1 MHSMIATI
9 AITLYAIG
17 WISLVQST
25 RKRLD
30 ANMLSKGLFAAGILI
45 HIFCAVSTIHN
56 SDGFHFGFFQVAS
69 LLAVCMNTLV
79 FISSLRHPLFKL
91 FLLLIPIS
99 VLAIAGA
106 ALVTSK
112 PTPDPH
118 LTLGLVSHILLSI
131 LAYSMLT
138 IATLQAILLN
148 YQTTRL
154 KTHHAKAV
162 MGIFPPLQ
170 TMESL
175 LFDMVWAGFVLL
187 SLSIGTGI
195 IFIEDLFEQN
205 LSHKTLFSIL
215 SWFLYATLLFGR
227 HVLGWR
233 GKFAVRWVIAAFAM
247 LMLAYFGSKF
257 VLEFVLNR

>member
-138 IATLQAILLN
+138 IA
-148 YQTTRL
+148 
-154 KTHHAKAV
+154 
-162 MGIFPPLQ
+162 
-170 TMESL
+170 
-175 LFDMVWAGFVLL
+175 
-187 SLSIGTGI
+187 
-195 IFIEDLFEQN
+195 EDLFEQN